1 MKYRLRD
8 IELLLKQPAFRSI
21 FEGMSFITFAAVAMV
36 ILVILIL

>member
-8 IELLLKQPAFRSI
+8 IELLIKQPAFGSI
-21 FEGMSFITFAAVAMV
+21 FEGMSFITLLAVAMV